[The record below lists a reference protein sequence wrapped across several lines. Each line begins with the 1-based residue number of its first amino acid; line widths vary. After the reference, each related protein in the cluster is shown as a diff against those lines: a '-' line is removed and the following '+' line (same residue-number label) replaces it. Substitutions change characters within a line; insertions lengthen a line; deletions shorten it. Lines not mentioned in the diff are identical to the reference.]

1 MRNIM
6 PCDGR
11 VTQDV
16 GDAWRKREDNPFR
29 APLVIL
35 LKGGVGRAG
44 RGTFCPLNVERT
56 EEKKWHNLSPR
67 DVPRDTSPR
76 AGTLASRCN

>member
-35 LKGGVGRAG
+35 LKGGGG
-44 RGTFCPLNVERT
+44 GEGGTRDVLSVER
-56 EEKKWHNLSPR
+56 
-67 DVPRDTSPR
+67 
-76 AGTLASRCN
+76 

>member
-1 MRNIM
+1 M

-35 LKGGVGRAG
+35 LKGGEGG
-44 RGTFCPLNVERT
+44 EGGTRDVLSVER
-56 EEKKWHNLSPR
+56 
-67 DVPRDTSPR
+67 
-76 AGTLASRCN
+76 